1 MRKTVCIT
9 GASRGIGKAAALKF
23 AAEGYDLAL
32 SCVKNE
38 SALRETAAEAERL
51 GSRTMLFVGD
61 IGDPEACS
69 RFFKLIRETFG
80 RLDVLVCN
88 AGISRHGLFQ
98 DMQPEEWDEMLRTNL
113 SSVFY
118 LSRLAVPMMLHR
130 GGGKI
135 ITVSSVWGAAGASC
149 ETAYSA
155 AKGGVN
161 AFTKA
166 LAKELAPSNIQV
178 NAVAPGTIDTEMN
191 AFLDPEERAALV
203 KHTVSA
209 GLGFTSGAFFTDITF
224 RYRSMPR
231 QSFVTYTYYDYSG
244 TDYTN
249 KYEST
254 DPSYAVPEVI
264 ATYNRFDAILTL
276 GMRF

>member
-69 RFFKLIRETFG
+69 RFFELIRGTFG

-98 DMQPEEWDEMLRTNL
+98 DMQPAEWDEMIRTNL

-155 AKGGVN
+155 AKGGVIQLTRTTAIEYAGLN
-161 AFTKA
+161 IRCNSVSLGITLTEMVADVDGDTLTAIVPAHKA
-166 LAKELAPSNIQV
+166 GTPEGLANCILYLATDESPFLTGQDIAVDGGVTCGRCPEPPEDFLKEL
-178 NAVAPGTIDTEMN
+178 
-191 AFLDPEERAALV
+191 
-203 KHTVSA
+203 
-209 GLGFTSGAFFTDITF
+209 
-224 RYRSMPR
+224 RS
-231 QSFVTYTYYDYSG
+231 
-244 TDYTN
+244 
-249 KYEST
+249 
-254 DPSYAVPEVI
+254 
-264 ATYNRFDAILTL
+264 
-276 GMRF
+276 

>member
-1 MRKTVCIT
+1 MPGYGRERSYIMRKTVCIT

-38 SALRETAAEAERL
+38 SALRETAAEAEQL

-61 IGDPEACS
+61 MGDPEACS

-80 RLDVLVCN
+80 RLDGLVCN

-191 AFLDPEERAALV
+191 AFLDPEERAALEEEIP
-203 KHTVSA
+203 A
-209 GLGFTSGAFFTDITF
+209 GRFGTPAEAADLIYTLAESGPYLTGQI
-224 RYRSMPR
+224 
-231 QSFVTYTYYDYSG
+231 VTLSG
-244 TDYTN
+244 GWQ
-249 KYEST
+249 
-254 DPSYAVPEVI
+254 I
-264 ATYNRFDAILTL
+264 
-276 GMRF
+276 